1 VGRKVDGGAGAL
13 RSGSRSMVVSSS
25 SGSSGLISGDNVSVR
40 EWKGRSIEVIG
51 VLTQAGHVGGCFV
64 ERTL

>member
-1 VGRKVDGGAGAL
+1 
-13 RSGSRSMVVSSS
+13 VSSS